1 MIENLL
7 FYFVLTVISMTSKDN
22 FINTTVLSLQY
33 YYNYLTKDG
42 ITQRVSKIRDDGSTR
57 KV

>member
-1 MIENLL
+1 
-7 FYFVLTVISMTSKDN
+7 MTSKDN